1 MFDDFL
7 KCIFAYL
14 SVTGITDNDEK
25 IGVTTF
31 RFPLETAKKKNLQKS
46 WKSLIYTRSVVTL
59 FTQRLVHK
67 CNTFSRFKQGQN
79 VSKDFIIVT
88 FSG

>member
-31 RFPLETAKKKNLQKS
+31 RFPLETAKKKEFVEKLEILN
-46 WKSLIYTRSVVTL
+46 I
-59 FTQRLVHK
+59 H
-67 CNTFSRFKQGQN
+67 
-79 VSKDFIIVT
+79 
-88 FSG
+88 

>member
-1 MFDDFL
+1 METCLMKKILKQHVMFDDFL

-31 RFPLETAKKKNLQKS
+31 RFPLETAKKNNL
-46 WKSLIYTRSVVTL
+46 
-59 FTQRLVHK
+59 
-67 CNTFSRFKQGQN
+67 
-79 VSKDFIIVT
+79 
-88 FSG
+88 